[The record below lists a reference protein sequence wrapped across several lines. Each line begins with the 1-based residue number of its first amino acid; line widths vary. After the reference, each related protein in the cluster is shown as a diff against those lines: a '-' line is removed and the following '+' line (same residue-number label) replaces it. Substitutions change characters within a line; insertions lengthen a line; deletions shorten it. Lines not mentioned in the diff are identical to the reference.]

1 MQAVLDVVDLALNLY
16 VWIIIASAIVSW
28 LVAFNVINAR
38 NDFVR
43 TVWDFLYRATEPA
56 LRPIRRMLP
65 NLGGIDIS
73 PIILLLIIF
82 FLQSVIARYLRPIV
96 F

>member
-1 MQAVLDVVDLALNLY
+1 MQSVLDVVDVALNLY
-16 VWIIIASAIVSW
+16 TWIVIASAIISW

-38 NDFVR
+38 NDVVR
-43 TVWDFLYRATEPA
+43 MVCDFLYKVTEPA
-56 LRPIRRMLP
+56 LRPIRKIMP

-82 FLQSVIARYLRPIV
+82 FIERLIVYYIYPAVI
-96 F
+96 

>member
-1 MQAVLDVVDLALNLY
+1 MQSVLDVIDVALNLY
-16 VWIIIASAIVSW
+16 TWIIIASAIISW

-38 NDFVR
+38 NDVVR
-43 TVWDFLYRATEPA
+43 AIWDFLHRVTEPA
-56 LRPIRRMLP
+56 LHPIRKLMP
-65 NLGGIDIS
+65 NLGGIDVS

-82 FLQSVIARYLRPIV
+82 FLQSVIARYLRPIA